1 MIECGSGLGEAR
13 VLSFIIFLT
22 TTRYTGVAQRQRAGL
37 ITPRSLDR
45 NESPV
50 SKKTSKY
57 YASPH
62 NIFIQSVEPAF
73 EL

>member
-22 TTRYTGVAQRQRAGL
+22 TTRYTGMAQGQRAGL

-45 NESPV
+45 NGLPV
-50 SKKTSKY
+50 FNSSI
-57 YASPH
+57 H
-62 NIFIQSVEPAF
+62 FQNIMHHRIIFSDIN
-73 EL
+73 